1 MHLIDFHFLSTHNI
15 AHFVIQ
21 RWYMVS
27 PFTAVFKMRYNF
39 SALNWQGVY
48 KQILTHIEK
57 CSFYYLKSMVFENHP
72 KSRIWIFQ
80 FWHFPPILSKQ
91 IIHYFWFIN
100 WFLNMN
106 FPAKISL
113 HFFKWIFEFLRQN
126 YLDYQILNFLYLDF
140 RAKINHYFEYLQ
152 FLNYSYS

>member
-1 MHLIDFHFLSTHNI
+1 MCSLKYCWEVYSKLAWTPCTYSYEWMHLIDFHFLSTHNI

-80 FWHFPPILSKQ
+80 FWHFPPI
-91 IIHYFWFIN
+91 FF
-100 WFLNMN
+100 FLKLTCLVTCCNTVECE
-106 FPAKISL
+106 
-113 HFFKWIFEFLRQN
+113 FFCDFRTLCKSEI
-126 YLDYQILNFLYLDF
+126 LDF
-140 RAKINHYFEYLQ
+140 E
-152 FLNYSYS
+152 